1 MISKSLWPKTSVK
14 QNIQNGNLIS
24 IPDFCFPY
32 STSLTKETS
41 DGKYLISIGTYPSQV
56 KCFSLNNLNMKFQR
70 NFDSDIIDFQV
81 LTRNWEKLTFLRSDR
96 KLDFHT
102 KSGLYY
108 QIKLPEKG
116 CDLTFDRRKLVLYIP
131 GVSNKVAILDL
142 NNGKFTNEI
151 KSDENSTITCSGVN
165 NKNGLFVTGMEN
177 GKNEF
182 WDPRILKKCIGK
194 LNNFNYL
201 KYKKYNSVSSLRFND
216 KNDNLFF
223 SGFHSGEVVVYDLR
237 CFSPLISKV
246 IHPLNPV
253 KTIRANYNSNYILV
267 SDSNFVKYWRL
278 STGKTKISF
287 KSEININHICS
298 IKNTGIIFFSL
309 NYKNIGIKYFK
320 SLGPL
325 PEWSCALE

>member
-1 MISKSLWPKTSVK
+1 
-14 QNIQNGNLIS
+14 
-24 IPDFCFPY
+24 
-32 STSLTKETS
+32 
-41 DGKYLISIGTYPSQV
+41 
-56 KCFSLNNLNMKFQR
+56 
-70 NFDSDIIDFQV
+70 
-81 LTRNWEKLTFLRSDR
+81 
-96 KLDFHT
+96 
-102 KSGLYY
+102 
-108 QIKLPEKG
+108 
-116 CDLTFDRRKLVLYIP
+116 
-131 GVSNKVAILDL
+131 
-142 NNGKFTNEI
+142 
-151 KSDENSTITCSGVN
+151 
-165 NKNGLFVTGMEN
+165 MEN

-223 SGFHSGEVVVYDLR
+223 SGFQSGEIIVYDLR